1 MNMPMLVCLRGGRE
15 VYVPECLLRR
25 PGADLS
31 SKKGHYSL
39 TQFKL
44 KIKLLHTHQGASLS
58 MKLVAGKCSSTAGE
72 IPSWVDTPSSSNWA
86 VTPGP

>member
-1 MNMPMLVCLRGGRE
+1 MRRRGE
-15 VYVPECLLRR
+15 VYVAECLLRR

-44 KIKLLHTHQGASLS
+44 KINLLHTHQGASLS
-58 MKLVAGKCSSTAGE
+58 MEMVAGKRSSTGGE
-72 IPSWVDTPSSSNWA
+72 IPGWVDTPSSSNWA
-86 VTPGP
+86 DTTEP